1 MDGKRAAI
9 RLRYGRLDVGYM
21 TIKAVLLAKLDVL
34 ILGYSSFQSYSKR
47 EIQQIHFQFVAYDQ
61 TEYIEFTKYGKK

>member
-9 RLRYGRLDVGYM
+9 RRRYGRLDVGYM

-34 ILGYSSFQSYSKR
+34 ILGYSSFQSYTKR
-47 EIQQIHFQFVAYDQ
+47 EISAD
-61 TEYIEFTKYGKK
+61 T